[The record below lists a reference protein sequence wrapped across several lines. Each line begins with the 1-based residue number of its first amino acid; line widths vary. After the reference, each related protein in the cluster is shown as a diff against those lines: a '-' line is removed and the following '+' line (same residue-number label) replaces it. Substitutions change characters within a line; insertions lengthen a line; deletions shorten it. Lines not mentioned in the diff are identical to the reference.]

1 MAFTKDDLPPAEV
14 YPDVEDTIIQEEL
27 DGDDEG
33 SADAEATPDTDVVV
47 DTPVVATADGVA
59 EDTPPSE
66 PEAVQGEAG
75 TDLADKAAWWDSLQE
90 TYIRDPLVV
99 MKGFMQTMT
108 PAQQQQFLQQAT
120 EVATG
125 PTVPWAEDSSEAET
139 ALRAEWANIQAIPQ
153 LAQGMDKALEMR
165 DRYINDHDVRVATI
179 EAQLEALQELLD
191 VKLPGLDAAAF
202 AKALD
207 GKTNNREAVQKVYKP
222 QASAAIVNK
231 KQAAKAR
238 PKTPGNAAGSAPN
251 VKGVKD
257 MAAIMRQISGR

>member
-14 YPDVEDTIIQEEL
+14 YPDVEDTILTEEI

-33 SADAEATPDTDVVV
+33 SADADAAPDTDVAV
-47 DTPVVATADGVA
+47 DTPVVAAADEVSA
-59 EDTPPSE
+59 DTPPPE
-66 PEAVQGEAG
+66 PEAVQGEPS
-75 TDLADKAAWWDSLQE
+75 DLADKAAWWDSLQE
-90 TYIRDPLVV
+90 TYIRDPITVV
-99 MKGFMQTMT
+99 KSFLQTMT
-108 PAQQQQFLQQAT
+108 PAQQRQFLEQAQ

-125 PTVPWAEDSSEAET
+125 PTVPWQEDSSDAET

-153 LAQGMDKALEMR
+153 LARGMDEALQMR

-222 QASAAIVNK
+222 VASAAIVNK